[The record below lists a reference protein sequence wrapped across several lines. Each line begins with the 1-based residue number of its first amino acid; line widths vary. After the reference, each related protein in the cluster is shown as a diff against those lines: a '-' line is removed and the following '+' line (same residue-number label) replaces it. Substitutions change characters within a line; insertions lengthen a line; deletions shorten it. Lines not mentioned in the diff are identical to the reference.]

1 MNHKILLQKLEH
13 YGVRGTILKW
23 FESYLSDRKQYV
35 FYNGVSSEMKTI
47 TCGVPQG
54 SVLGP
59 LLFLLYINDLPN
71 ISTKLQFYL
80 FADDTNIYYESD
92 NLKSME
98 KTINAELKKLSLWL
112 NLNRLALN
120 VSKTNFVIFR
130 SYQKIP
136 NHNVTLLMNNKALQ
150 QKDHVKYLGVL
161 LDQHLSWK
169 YQIKN
174 VALKVSRGLGVIAKL
189 KPFLKDNLIRTI
201 YFSVVYSHLY
211 YGIQAWGSADLIVR
225 NKLNILQNKAVRI
238 LSGKQYFQ
246 IYGQEPGPLP
256 SSEPLYKKLEILK
269 FDDIFK
275 LSIANFVFST
285 LTSESPPIFDE
296 WFRYD
301 HEVHDHS
308 TRASTDVIRDN
319 YFDVG
324 YVQQSFTLHTKGA
337 NNDYGRKMIQ
347 VMGPL
352 IWNGIPED
360 IQEAGTILTFKKHLK
375 AHIFNQYRGDP
386 EGNTNNSNNDINR
399 NRNSSNNSNNR
410 ARNNNNNQRWRQ
422 NINQPFFSRWN
433 QSDP

>member
-1 MNHKILLQKLEH
+1 M
-13 YGVRGTILKW
+13 R
-23 FESYLSDRKQYV
+23 
-35 FYNGVSSEMKTI
+35 
-47 TCGVPQG
+47 
-54 SVLGP
+54 
-59 LLFLLYINDLPN
+59 
-71 ISTKLQFYL
+71 
-80 FADDTNIYYESD
+80 
-92 NLKSME
+92 
-98 KTINAELKKLSLWL
+98 
-112 NLNRLALN
+112 
-120 VSKTNFVIFR
+120 NFV
-130 SYQKIP
+130 Q
-136 NHNVTLLMNNKALQ
+136 
-150 QKDHVKYLGVL
+150 
-161 LDQHLSWK
+161 
-169 YQIKN
+169 
-174 VALKVSRGLGVIAKL
+174 
-189 KPFLKDNLIRTI
+189 DNLIRTI

-211 YGIQAWGSADLIVR
+211 YGIQAWGSANLIVR

-308 TRASTDVIRDN
+308 TRASTDIIREN

-337 NNDYGRKMIQ
+337 NNEYGRKMIQ

-352 IWNGIPED
+352 IWNVIPED
-360 IQEAGTILTFKKHLK
+360 IQEAGTIMTFKKHLK
-375 AHIFNQYRGDP
+375 AHMFNQYIGDP
-386 EGNTNNSNNDINR
+386 EDNLDNNNDINR
-399 NRNSSNNSNNR
+399 NNRNNNSNR
-410 ARNNNNNQRWRQ
+410 SSNNNQRWRQ

-433 QSDP
+433 PSDP